1 METARTTRLRQ
12 VLLVSFATLVLA
24 ITAAC
29 MPGQDGDPNSGPP
42 GEAAALA
49 HAQCMRD
56 HGFDWPDPRYV
67 DGEWETHY
75 DGIDLESPAFKEAE
89 VECRKVGEK
98 ADADAGSVDDP
109 EERSR
114 AEEELEQHL
123 QFAKCMRDQGIDF
136 PDPVIDD
143 DGNISGP
150 AGPLDGDQEAFDAA
164 REKCEDKTG
173 ESMP

>member
-1 METARTTRLRQ
+1 MSATRLRYA
-12 VLLVSFATLVLA
+12 VVVAFATLVLA
-24 ITAAC
+24 MTTGC
-29 MPGQDGDPNSGPP
+29 LPGGTDPEPDSDPP
-42 GEAAALA
+42 GEQAALA

-56 HGFDWPDPRYV
+56 HGFDWPDPAFV

-75 DGIDLESPAFKEAE
+75 EGIDLESPAFEKAEAE
-89 VECRKVGEK
+89 CQEVRDEARPDSE
-98 ADADAGSVDDP
+98 SVDDP
-109 EERSR
+109 EERAR
-114 AEEELEQHL
+114 VEEEMERML
-123 QFAKCMRDQGIDF
+123 QFATCMRDQGIDF